1 MNENNISEM
10 KSGTEHFDTISNEV
24 ELIDKRR
31 GVNFVSEND
40 VFFYKETI
48 VMQRNH
54 FVPKV
59 LISFLLVTI

>member
-48 VMQRNH
+48 VMQRNL

>member
-10 KSGTEHFDTISNEV
+10 KSGTEHFDAISNEA

-31 GVNFVSEND
+31 GVNFVNEND
-40 VFFYKETI
+40 VYFYKEAI
-48 VMQRNH
+48 AMQRNH

-59 LISFLLVTI
+59 LISYLLVKI

>member
-40 VFFYKETI
+40 VFFYKGTI

-54 FVPKV
+54 FVSKV